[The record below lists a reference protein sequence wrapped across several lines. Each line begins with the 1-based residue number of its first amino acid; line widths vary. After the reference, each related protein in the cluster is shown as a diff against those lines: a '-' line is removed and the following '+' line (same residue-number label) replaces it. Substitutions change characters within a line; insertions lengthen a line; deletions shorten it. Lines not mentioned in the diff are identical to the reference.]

1 MEKGHLLDPRQV
13 CRVPDNIYLAL
24 CSTKD
29 LESEPGLLIT
39 NKEVRKLWV
48 SKNSPFYLALKKE
61 IHTHRFRLYMPVP
74 VLRISRVFR
83 CFLATEGVF

>member
-1 MEKGHLLDPRQV
+1 
-13 CRVPDNIYLAL
+13 LAL

-48 SKNSPFYLALKKE
+48 SKNWPFYLALKKE
-61 IHTHRFRLYMPVP
+61 THTHTHRFQLYMPVP
-74 VLRISRVFR
+74 VLRIPRVFH